1 MFSRGKT
8 RFRWVQFNC
17 AHVHADFRFDRLPI
31 VVRRSV
37 DRTMISKSNCV
48 EKYCVPFKEIFERY
62 IYRVFLVSRSRY
74 RYLRCEWSWEE
85 SKGINNFN
93 NIFNFLSIT
102 LALNLFLRWYL
113 MKYPTLVQI
122 KIWLCKIYLLLFI
135 DYMIPVLITIKNN
148 SPTLTLALILIE
160 CLINTYS

>member
-8 RFRWVQFNC
+8 RFRRVQFNC

-62 IYRVFLVSRSRY
+62 IYRVFLVSKSRY
-74 RYLRCEWSWEE
+74 
-85 SKGINNFN
+85 
-93 NIFNFLSIT
+93 
-102 LALNLFLRWYL
+102 
-113 MKYPTLVQI
+113 KYISVENEVEKNQRELI
-122 KIWLCKIYLLLFI
+122 ILIISLIYFRLLLH
-135 DYMIPVLITIKNN
+135 
-148 SPTLTLALILIE
+148 
-160 CLINTYS
+160 